1 MVMFV
6 LQVGQ
11 MERRLVEAAKLGFKT
26 CVVPKSSNKALK
38 GFKAANLITIPCAD
52 IKEVIEILFLRE

>member
-1 MVMFV
+1 
-6 LQVGQ
+6 

-52 IKEVIEILFLRE
+52 IREVIEKLFLKE